1 MHKRITF
8 RNMDHVSSIENY
20 ANRRLDKVEHF
31 LQNEKT
37 PVYIDLVLE
46 PSKVHEHHH
55 IELRVKSPHYDLIS
69 NYEGPE
75 FYNVL
80 DHVVDTMISELTEE
94 KRKIVDERKHHVKT
108 SKLFEFKG
116 KKDEDEEDEE
126 YEDED
131 DFEDE
136 DDEDDED
143 YDDEDYIEFEFDEE
157 A

>member
-46 PSKVHEHHH
+46 PSKVHAHHRV
-55 IELRVKSPHYDLIS
+55 ELRVKSPQYDLIS

-94 KRKIVDERKHHVKT
+94 KRKIVDERKHQKT

-116 KKDEDEEDEE
+116 RKDEDEEDD

-131 DFEDE
+131 DFDDEEDE
-136 DDEDDED
+136 DDEDYD
-143 YDDEDYIEFEFDEE
+143 DDEDYIEFEFDEE